1 MESPAVSGIFHLAAA
16 QAKENEQVSK
26 INALVT
32 GGTFMR
38 ILLVVVKSN
47 WIFGGRSGSRI
58 HVMVV
63 AFQTS
68 RHEGGRPSSI
78 LQAANWRDTK
88 STEL

>member
-16 QAKENEQVSK
+16 QTKENEQVSK

-47 WIFGGRSGSRI
+47 WIFGGQVRI
-58 HVMVV
+58 AVSCHGCRVSNFK
-63 AFQTS
+63 A
-68 RHEGGRPSSI
+68 
-78 LQAANWRDTK
+78 
-88 STEL
+88 